1 MDMIVPIML
10 LTVSGFIFSIL
21 LILAS
26 KIFKT
31 ADNDIFEEIRCC
43 LPGINC
49 SVCGY
54 ASCDEYARAIAN
66 GEVITKCRPGGKQAQ
81 EKLENVLADKK

>member
-1 MDMIVPIML
+1 MIIPILL
-10 LTVSGFIFSIL
+10 LTLTGLVLSIL
-21 LILAS
+21 LIFAS
-26 KIFKT
+26 KIFK
-31 ADNDIFEEIRCC
+31 ADDDIVFNEIRSC

-66 GEVITKCRPGGKQAQ
+66 GDVITKCRPGGKQAQ
-81 EKLENVLADKK
+81 EKLKKAIEQKK